1 MSWPPEACRP
11 PWPRQHNVPEVPR
24 TRPCEIRHLSDVGPY
39 LRRRILRHQ
48 MDQPQERIMST
59 LTFFYTNVETERR
72 LEGYRHSQA
81 GRVGSLLR
89 AARYRRAH
97 AG

>member
-1 MSWPPEACRP
+1 
-11 PWPRQHNVPEVPR
+11 
-24 TRPCEIRHLSDVGPY
+24 
-39 LRRRILRHQ
+39 
-48 MDQPQERIMST
+48 MST
-59 LTFFYTNVETERR
+59 LTYLNMKVETERR

-97 AG
+97 AGDGLV

>member
-1 MSWPPEACRP
+1 
-11 PWPRQHNVPEVPR
+11 
-24 TRPCEIRHLSDVGPY
+24 
-39 LRRRILRHQ
+39 

-59 LTFFYTNVETERR
+59 LTYLNMKVETERR

-97 AG
+97 AGDGLV